1 MNKIYLT
8 EEGKKEIEAKID
20 ELNRFIQDPDSIFTY
35 PLLFNHCQIMID
47 VHELTLSSATI
58 APDPNVPLEDYL
70 KSITIKKTK
79 K

>member
-1 MNKIYLT
+1 MKIYLT

-35 PLLFNHCQIMID
+35 PLLFNECQIMID
-47 VHELTLSSATI
+47 VNKQILSSATI
-58 APDPNVPLEDYL
+58 APDPSVPLEDY
-70 KSITIKKTK
+70 ITNKKTK